1 MSSLPPPP
9 KASEPRFDDWLYRF
23 WKSAAAGG
31 GAVDADTL
39 NGQPGS
45 YYRNASNLNAGT
57 VATARLGSGTADS
70 TTFLR
75 GDGTWAAP
83 SGGGGAAE
91 NLIINGGF
99 QVNQRAAATN
109 ADDTY
114 SHDRWYALTQ
124 TGTIAITSLA
134 DVENT
139 TPVMARLTQSQA
151 SAQRMGYAQIIEAK
165 NCKHARGQA
174 VTLKFRTRLSSTDNI
189 RIAVLEWTG
198 TADTVTSDVVNSW
211 TSTTYTAG
219 NFFLGSNLTIS
230 NVTQQ
235 ALTANTLANSTT
247 VTVTLGSS
255 FNNLIVFIWTENAV
269 AQNVTLDIGKVKLE
283 VGSAATTFE
292 WFDYSEVLRRC
303 RRYYRQWNFAA
314 GGFPVATGYCT
325 ATTAWFVSGLCAE
338 NTSDMR
344 DTPTIDMGAAGN
356 YLVYDSAGSAVAVTS
371 FNAPGNAG
379 ASGVIYASGY
389 VSSGLTA
396 GAATTLGSSVSNAAT
411 ISAAVEL

>member
-9 KASEPRFDDWLYRF
+9 KKTDGRFDDWLIRF
-23 WKSAAAGG
+23 WRLTGAGG
-31 GAVDADTL
+31 ALTDADTL
-39 NGQPGS
+39 NGQAGS

-57 VATARLGSGTADS
+57 VGTARLGSGTADS
-70 TTFLR
+70 STFLR
-75 GDGTWAAP
+75 GDGTWATP
-83 SGGGGAAE
+83 SGGGAGE
-91 NLIINGGF
+91 NLIINGCF
-99 QVNQRAAATN
+99 RINQREAASN

-114 SHDRWYALTQ
+114 AHDRWYALTQ
-124 TGTIAITSLA
+124 TGTIALTTQT
-134 DVENT
+134 DVEDT
-139 TPVMARLTQSQA
+139 TPYMARLTQSQA
-151 SAQRMGYAQIIEAK
+151 SAQRMGYAQIIESK

-174 VTLKFRTRLSSTDNI
+174 VTLKFRTRLSSTANI
-189 RIAVLEWTG
+189 RFAILEWTG
-198 TADTVTSDVVNSW
+198 TVDSVTSDVVNDWASGTYTGGNFFKS
-211 TSTTYTAG
+211 TSTTVT
-219 NFFLGSNLTIS
+219 S
-230 NVTQQ
+230 VTQK
-235 ALTANTLANSTT
+235 ALTANTLADAS

-255 FNNLIVFIWTENAV
+255 FNNLIVFVWTESTV
-269 AQNVTLDIGKVKLE
+269 AQNVTLDVGKVKLE
-283 VGSAATTFE
+283 VGSSATAFE
-292 WFDYSEVLRRC
+292 YFDQSEVLRRC

-344 DTPTIDMGAAGN
+344 ATPTISMGAASN

-371 FNAPGNAG
+371 FNAAGNAG

-411 ISAAVEL
+411 ISADAEL

>member
-9 KASEPRFDDWLYRF
+9 KKADGRFDDWLYRF
-23 WKSAAAGG
+23 WKAAAAGG
-31 GAVDADTL
+31 ALTDADTL
-39 NGQPGS
+39 NGQAGS

-75 GDGTWAAP
+75 GDGTWATP
-83 SGGGGAAE
+83 SGGGGGAGE
-91 NLIINGGF
+91 NLLINGCF
-99 QVNQRAAATN
+99 RINQREAASN

-114 SHDRWYALTQ
+114 AHDRWYALTQ
-124 TGTIAITSLA
+124 TGTIALTTQT
-134 DVENT
+134 DVEDT
-139 TPVMARLTQSQA
+139 TPFMARLTQSQA
-151 SAQRMGYAQIIEAK
+151 SAQRMGYAQIIESK
-165 NCKHARGQA
+165 NCKQARGQS
-174 VTLKFRTRLSSTDNI
+174 VTLKFRVRLSSTANI
-189 RIAVLEWTG
+189 RFAILEWTG
-198 TADTVTSDVVNSW
+198 TADAVTSDVVNDWTSSTYTGGNFFKS
-211 TSTTYTAG
+211 TSTTVT
-219 NFFLGSNLTIS
+219 S
-230 NVTQQ
+230 VTQK
-235 ALTANTLANSTT
+235 ALTANTLADAS

-255 FNNLIVFIWTENAV
+255 FNNLIVFVWTESTV
-269 AQNVTLDIGKVKLE
+269 AQSVTLDLGKVKIE
-283 VGSAATTFE
+283 VGSSATTFE
-292 WFDYSEVLRRC
+292 HFDQSEVLRRC

-344 DTPTIDMGAAGN
+344 ATPTISMGAASN
-356 YLVYDSAGSAVAVTS
+356 YIVYDSAGSAVAVSS
-371 FNAPGNAG
+371 FNAAGNAG

-411 ISAAVEL
+411 ISAECEL